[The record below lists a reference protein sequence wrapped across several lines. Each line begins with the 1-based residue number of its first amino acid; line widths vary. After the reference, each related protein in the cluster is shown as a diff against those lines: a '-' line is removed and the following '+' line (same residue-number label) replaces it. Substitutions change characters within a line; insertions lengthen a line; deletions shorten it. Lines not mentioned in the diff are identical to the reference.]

1 MLPEDKLTALELSME
16 LMNDVA
22 YTTAM
27 VLLGAALALLLSVV
41 TSMLILQESWPVIR
55 REVVEDNSGGH
66 GVLTGSLF
74 AAVCALVGV
83 ANRQS
88 ITPIW
93 DPTLAE
99 RLSFLLGW
107 VIYGQVVSLILCYLV
122 NWVLF
127 GLTPRTVKHELHV
140 DRNPSVAAVSGL
152 TYLGVSM
159 LVVFRIF

>member
-1 MLPEDKLTALELSME
+1 ME

-27 VLLGAALALLLSVV
+27 VLLGAALALLLSVL

-55 REVVEDNSGGH
+55 REVVQDNSGGH

-107 VIYGQVVSLILCYLV
+107 VIYGQVVSLILCYVV
-122 NWVLF
+122 NWILF

-140 DRNPSVAAVSGL
+140 DHNASVAAVSGL

>member
-1 MLPEDKLTALELSME
+1 MDVWI
-16 LMNDVA
+16 NDIL

-27 VLLGAALALLLSVV
+27 VLFGTAVALLLSVV
-41 TSMLILQESWPVIR
+41 SSMLILQESWPSIR
-55 REVVEDNSGGH
+55 RQVVEEDSASY
-66 GVLTGSLF
+66 GVLTGALF

-88 ITPIW
+88 ITPVW

-99 RLSFLLGW
+99 RVSFMLVW
-107 VIYGQVVSLILCYLV
+107 VLYGQVVSFALLYVV

-127 GLTPRTVKHELHV
+127 GLTPGRLLEELKRDH
-140 DRNPSVAAVSGL
+140 NTSVAAVSGL
-152 TYLGVSM
+152 TYLGVSL